1 MITFLPQAPEEDWQT
16 MTPRELKDYI
26 QRLEAQMVAL
36 DDLEPEDMESQA
48 FEDWADRHEAL
59 EDTLDDI
66 QDWLDALLGR

>member
-26 QRLEAQMVAL
+26 QKLEAKIEDL
-36 DDLEPEDMESQA
+36 DALEPEDMGSQA

-59 EDTLDDI
+59 EDAMDDI
-66 QDWLDALLGR
+66 RDWLDALLGR